1 MRVAPTV
8 GEIIGAFKS
17 ITTHNYMRGVK
28 QFGWHPFAGKL
39 WQRNYYEHVIRD
51 QADWEHISTYI
62 ADNPFILNDRKSVPP
77 LCGGT
82 RG

>member
-39 WQRNYYEHVIRD
+39 WQRNYYEHILRD
-51 QADWEHISTYI
+51 ETDWERISVYI
-62 ADNPFILNDRKSVPP
+62 ADNPHNWVDDQENPANVS
-77 LCGGT
+77 
-82 RG
+82 